1 MGKKKFLYSKEI
13 KWVKVPHIKSLSI
26 KDILSFAKDNSEI
39 DSYLPSYDYNKFPN
53 RDWLCNV
60 INTIANRKFSD
71 YIMAAMD
78 KREKL
83 IIMNRGLQVEAVPEI
98 VSIFSRSKNV
108 SLMNGRTYFLL
119 RKKRNPWKRSL
130 LDREMEEAE
139 ETKENITKLTSKIEE
154 LEEKINVHQRRE
166 DELLQ
171 DKEKLCKLYE
181 LGIIDSDGEYIENH
195 E

>member
-1 MGKKKFLYSKEI
+1 
-13 KWVKVPHIKSLSI
+13 
-26 KDILSFAKDNSEI
+26 
-39 DSYLPSYDYNKFPN
+39 
-53 RDWLCNV
+53 
-60 INTIANRKFSD
+60 
-71 YIMAAMD
+71 
-78 KREKL
+78 
-83 IIMNRGLQVEAVPEI
+83 
-98 VSIFSRSKNV
+98 
-108 SLMNGRTYFLL
+108 
-119 RKKRNPWKRSL
+119 
-130 LDREMEEAE
+130 MEEAE

>member
-53 RDWLCNV
+53 RDWLYNV

-108 SLMNGRTYFLL
+108 SLM
-119 RKKRNPWKRSL
+119 
-130 LDREMEEAE
+130 
-139 ETKENITKLTSKIEE
+139 
-154 LEEKINVHQRRE
+154 
-166 DELLQ
+166 
-171 DKEKLCKLYE
+171 
-181 LGIIDSDGEYIENH
+181 
-195 E
+195 